1 MAEAELA
8 TIARPYARAVFSV
21 ALNSPEG
28 LSAWSNRLNLLA
40 GAASDEKLADQL
52 DDPKLSSAEA
62 SSLLA
67 SLFAE
72 ELNDTA
78 RNFLSVLASNGR
90 LMLLPTIAG
99 QFESLKAQH
108 EKTMRVTLASAFEVT
123 EAEQSLLESALR
135 SRLQRD
141 IEIET
146 TIDANLLGGV
156 LIRTEDT
163 VIDDSVRGK
172 LDKLAGILR

>member
-21 ALNSPEG
+21 ALDSPEG

-40 GAASDEKLADQL
+40 GAASDEKLAEQL

-90 LMLLPTIAG
+90 P
-99 QFESLKAQH
+99 KP
-108 EKTMRVTLASAFEVT
+108 
-123 EAEQSLLESALR
+123 
-135 SRLQRD
+135 
-141 IEIET
+141 
-146 TIDANLLGGV
+146 
-156 LIRTEDT
+156 
-163 VIDDSVRGK
+163 
-172 LDKLAGILR
+172 